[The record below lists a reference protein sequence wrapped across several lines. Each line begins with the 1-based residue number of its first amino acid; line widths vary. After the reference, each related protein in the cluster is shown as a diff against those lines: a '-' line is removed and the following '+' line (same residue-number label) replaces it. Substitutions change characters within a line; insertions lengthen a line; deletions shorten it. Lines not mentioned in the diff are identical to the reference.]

1 MENQNPSN
9 PYQQPPQPPQQP
21 PQQPTQGGFYQQPS
35 LPNSSGILVMGIL
48 SIVFCWSYGIVG
60 LILGIISL
68 ALSGKANT
76 LYNQTP
82 GFYSQSS
89 YKNMKAGRV
98 CAIIGTILSALFLVY
113 IIIIIA
119 FLGTFLSGL
128 PWDSYRHY

>member
-1 MENQNPSN
+1 METQNPEN
-9 PYQQPPQPPQQP
+9 PYQQPPQPQQP
-21 PQQPTQGGFYQQPS
+21 QQGGFYQQPS

-48 SIVFCWSYGIVG
+48 SIVFCWAYGVVG

-76 LYNQTP
+76 LHNQAP
-82 GFYSQSS
+82 GYYSQSS
-89 YKNMKAGRV
+89 FNNMKAGRV

-119 FLGTFLSGL
+119 FLGTFLSSL